1 MQPVFVVEGGTGVGR
16 VVQHHLESSKF
27 AVRLLS
33 IERDVIAWA
42 STARPALFVID
53 ALAPGHGGLELCGR
67 IRATNSLARTP
78 VILVALEASE
88 EDRIFGLE
96 SGADDYV
103 TGLNAAG
110 EFLARVRAIIRRFER
125 VSGLQSAVSL
135 GALPPSVAA
144 VTGPLKTG
152 DLELD
157 PSAMRIL
164 VRGGEVEITSLEFRL
179 MYYLTYHRARVF
191 SRDELLDAVWGTQ
204 YANPRCVDACVRRLR
219 RKIEPNKTRP
229 TYLKT
234 VRGAGYCLAA

>member
-1 MQPVFVVEGGTGVGR
+1 VQPVFVVEGGTGVGR
-16 VVQHHLESSKF
+16 VVQHHLESSRF

-33 IERDVIAWA
+33 IESDVVPRADR
-42 STARPALFVID
+42 ARPAIIVID

-67 IRATNSLARTP
+67 IRATRSLGRTP
-78 VILVALEASE
+78 VILVAFDASE
-88 EDRIFGLE
+88 EDRIYGLE
-96 SGADDYV
+96 SGADDYI
-103 TGLNAAG
+103 TGVSYAG
-110 EFLARVRAIIRRFER
+110 EFLARVRAVIRRFER
-125 VSGLQSAVSL
+125 ASGLQSAVSI

-144 VTGPLKTG
+144 IAGPLKTG

-219 RKIEPNKTRP
+219 RKIELNQTRP
-229 TYLKT
+229 AYLKT